1 MTQILLLT
9 EDQKVNSIIKSG
21 LFEKYGTEVLVRN
34 GVSEAIS
41 MLNILPAIEM
51 IVCRDKLAPRI
62 FDYLIKNKD
71 NFESDVKVVVLG
83 ELESNYPH
91 VSFIPNKASFQKVIA
106 HLGFV
111 LGKENSPQSFE
122 VEQPLAPAPP
132 SPVLTPIPAPM
143 DVQEENPENEEDNSD
158 KTTVFRSPLLEKK
171 PPTLKKTGD
180 PTGSPVYIA
189 ISMKYFL
196 TLPETKMDFN
206 LYSRVKRGEGFE
218 YNVKIASGAKIARA
232 DLDRMLVRGG
242 KELYV
247 AQEDY
252 KKANELLSGFF
263 LDRFKRVSSIQVRM
277 QLNSDSYE
285 ILLDVFKNGTLDKY
299 NVEIIKEVLKSM
311 DFLLKSPNPLEAFL
325 VGFKNTKLSYG
336 YAHSY
341 MGCLLLFA
349 VMGKFSWS
357 QDQTR
362 NKILY
367 LALFHDLSLNSDRLI
382 KAHHSSA
389 ERAKLSEDDLAV
401 VNGHADAAAAILETI
416 IKSSKE
422 VPSIVREHHGMRN
435 GRGFPESLSL
445 GISPLTM
452 SYIVIEDFVTRF
464 MEKAEKEEVTKEMMV
479 AISEELKNKYVKL
492 TYADVAEEL
501 QKFLKDR

>member
-1 MTQILLLT
+1 MTQILVLT
-9 EDQKVNSIIKSG
+9 EDQKVNSVIQNG

-41 MLNILPAIEM
+41 MLDILPAIEM

-62 FDYLIKNKD
+62 FDYLIKNKE
-71 NFESDVKVVVLG
+71 NFESEVKVVVLG
-83 ELESNYPH
+83 ELESKYPH
-91 VSFIPNKASFQKVIA
+91 VSFIPNKANFQKVIA

-111 LGKENSPQSFE
+111 MGKENSPQSFE
-122 VEQPLAPAPP
+122 EEPQAPPPAAPTPMPAP
-132 SPVLTPIPAPM
+132 VEAKEEIP
-143 DVQEENPENEEDNSD
+143 DNGEEDNSD
-158 KTTVFRSPLLEKK
+158 KTTVFRSPFLEKK
-171 PPTLKKTGD
+171 PPTVRKTGD
-180 PTGSPVYIA
+180 PTGSPVYIG

-196 TLPETKMDFN
+196 ALPETKMDFN
-206 LYSRVKRGEGFE
+206 LYSRVKKGEGFE
-218 YNVKIASGAKIARA
+218 YNVKIAGGTKVTRA
-232 DLDRMLVRGG
+232 DIDRLLVRGG
-242 KELYV
+242 RELYV

-252 KKANELLSGFF
+252 KAANEILSGFF
-263 LDRFKRVSSIQVRM
+263 LDRFKRVSNIQERM

-311 DFLLKSPNPLEAFL
+311 DFLLKSPNPLDAFL
-325 VGFKNTKLSYG
+325 VGLKNTKLSYG

-341 MGCLLLFA
+341 MGCMLLFA

-367 LALFHDLSLNSDRLI
+367 LALFHDLALNSDRLI
-382 KAHHSSA
+382 KAHHSPA

-464 MEKAEKEEVTKEMMV
+464 MEKAEKEEITKEMMV